1 MKAILVLIVS
11 AFLAS
16 FIISDY
22 GEYCHSR
29 KILDIDRNSIT
40 KADNR
45 KYDNIT
51 LDRMD
56 LFYDD
61 NKVVYNKHR
70 SCETLRSSDSDR
82 PNCCYIKLK
91 YKNEYSDKKYTHE
104 GCIEMAL
111 ERNGTELDVDDTID
125 YLEEY
130 FTDNM
135 TEAKKEV
142 SDVKINIDCGSK
154 FLQIASIA
162 LIALLL

>member
-1 MKAILVLIVS
+1 MKAILVFIVS

-22 GEYCHSR
+22 GEYCNSR
-29 KILDIDRNSIT
+29 KILDRESIT

-51 LDRMD
+51 LNRMD

-70 SCETLRSSDSDR
+70 SCESLRSSDTDR
-82 PNCCYIKLK
+82 PNCCYIKIK
-91 YKNEYSDKKYTHE
+91 NKNEYSDKKYTHE

-111 ERNGTELDVDDTID
+111 ERDGTELDVDDTID

>member
-1 MKAILVLIVS
+1 MKAILVFIVS

-22 GEYCHSR
+22 GEYCDSR
-29 KILDIDRNSIT
+29 TILKRET
-40 KADNR
+40 KKKADDR
-45 KYDNIT
+45 YYDYIT
-51 LDRMD
+51 LNKME

-70 SCETLRSSDSDR
+70 SCESLRSSDTDR

-111 ERNGTELDVDDTID
+111 ERDGTELDVDDTID

-154 FLQIASIA
+154 FLQIALIA

>member
-1 MKAILVLIVS
+1 MKAILVFIVS
-11 AFLAS
+11 ALLAS

-22 GEYCHSR
+22 GEYCDSR
-29 KILDIDRNSIT
+29 KILEKIPT
-40 KADNR
+40 KKADGR
-45 KYDNIT
+45 LYDNIT
-51 LDRMD
+51 LHEMD

-70 SCETLRSSDSDR
+70 SCETLRSRDADR